1 MGKLQPRLAGKQ
13 DDARIF
19 ALSPDSLI
27 DNDTFAG
34 TISPSLIKQERPGVD
49 TSYHRGLHYFAL
61 ITTCATFLLI
71 IAGALVTSNDAG
83 LSVPDWPLS
92 HGQLMPEMSGGVFYE
107 HGHRMVAASVGLL
120 TIILNVWLWKA
131 ESRLWVRRLGQIA
144 LAAVI
149 VQGILGGMT
158 VLFFLP
164 TPVSVVHASLAQ
176 LFFCVLVTLS
186 VVTSPLCSNLV
197 RPWDLWEKSES
208 LKGSGMGL
216 AAASAAA
223 IYFQLI
229 LGAVLRHSGTVDGSK
244 GAVLVTWTLVA
255 HISGAVLVTTL
266 ALLAS
271 VAVCRKSA
279 HRGILRLVYLKIS
292 LLLLQLAL
300 GFSAYLVR
308 VGAAHQVQPTTTGVF
323 FATSHVAVGALLLA
337 VALILALKLAIQKQT
352 WQTSGS
358 VLELQTV

>member
-1 MGKLQPRLAGKQ
+1 MPLRLVGKQ
-13 DDARIF
+13 GNPRSF
-19 ALSPDSLI
+19 AISPYSLV
-27 DNDTFAG
+27 DNDKFAG
-34 TISPSLIKQERPGVD
+34 TIGPSLIKEVRSGVD
-49 TSYHRGLHYFAL
+49 NSYHRGLHYFAL

-120 TIILNVWLWKA
+120 TIILNVWLWKV

-149 VQGILGGMT
+149 GQGVLGGMT

-197 RPWDLWEKSES
+197 RPRDLWKNNGSW
-208 LKGSGMGL
+208 KGSGMGL
-216 AAASAAA
+216 TAASAAA
-223 IYFQLI
+223 IYVQLV

-255 HISGAVLVTTL
+255 HLSGAVLVTTL

-271 VAVCRKSA
+271 VAVGRKFV

-292 LLLLQLAL
+292 LLLLQLSL
-300 GFSAYLVR
+300 GFAAYLVR

-337 VALILALKLAIQKQT
+337 VALILMLKLAIQKQT
-352 WQTSGS
+352 WRTAGS
-358 VLELQTV
+358 VLALQTV